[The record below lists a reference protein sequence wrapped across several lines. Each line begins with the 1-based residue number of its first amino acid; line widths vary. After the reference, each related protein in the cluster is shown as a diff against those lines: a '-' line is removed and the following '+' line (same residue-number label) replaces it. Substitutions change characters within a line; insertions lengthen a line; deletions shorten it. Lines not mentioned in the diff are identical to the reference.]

1 MAGIKIILTIGALVA
16 FSATSMAQI
25 TSGRIV
31 FERKTNL
38 HKLYKD
44 NDRVKRFLK
53 EDVKWKIEDF
63 ELYFNDSLS
72 AFTPIESDEPE
83 QGFMKFLTTHNKIY
97 SNTSANQK
105 IAVLD
110 LWGTETIVKDS
121 LTQRTWKITE
131 SKRNIAGYLCRKAM
145 WEMNDSTRV
154 YAWFST
160 DLVPSIGP
168 EGFSGLP
175 GAVLGLATEDG
186 SIIYFAKEVKA
197 MAPPPAKLSYTIT
210 AKEKDIYT
218 VDALKVALL
227 EKMGQWVKKED
238 LDAMFSWL

>member
-1 MAGIKIILTIGALVA
+1 MAGFNKILTIALIA
-16 FSATSMAQI
+16 FSANSMAQI

-38 HKLYKD
+38 QKLYKD
-44 NDRVKRFLK
+44 NDRVKQFLK
-53 EDVKWKIEDF
+53 ADMKTKIELF
-63 ELYFNDSLS
+63 ELYFNDSVS

-97 SNTSANQK
+97 SNTASNQK
-105 IAVLD
+105 VAVLD

-121 LTQRTWKITE
+121 LTKRSWKITE
-131 SKRNIAGYLCRKAM
+131 NKRNIAGYMCRKAM

-154 YAWFST
+154 YAWFSSEV
-160 DLVPSIGP
+160 VPSVGP

-175 GAVLGLATEDG
+175 GTVLGLATEDG

-197 MAPPPAKLSYTIT
+197 MAPPAAKLEYTIK
-210 AKEKDIYT
+210 AKDVYT
-218 VDALKVALL
+218 VEQLKVALL

-238 LDAMFSWL
+238 LDGMFSWL

>member
-1 MAGIKIILTIGALVA
+1 MAGIKNILTIIAFVA
-16 FSATSMAQI
+16 FPAISMAQV

-38 HKLYKD
+38 HKIYKD

-53 EDVKWKIEDF
+53 EDVKWKIEEF

-72 AFTPIESDEPE
+72 AFSPIESNEPE

-97 SNTSANQK
+97 SNTEANQK

-110 LWGTETIVKDS
+110 MWGTEAIVRDS
-121 LTQRTWKITE
+121 LTARTWKITE
-131 SKRNIAGYLCRKAM
+131 NKRNIAGYLCRKAM

-160 DLVPSIGP
+160 DVVPSIGP

-186 SIIYFAKEVKA
+186 STIYFAKTLEA
-197 MAPPPAKLSYTIT
+197 MTPPPAKLEYLLT

-218 VDALKVALL
+218 VEQLKTALL
-227 EKMGQWVKKED
+227 EKMSQWVKKED